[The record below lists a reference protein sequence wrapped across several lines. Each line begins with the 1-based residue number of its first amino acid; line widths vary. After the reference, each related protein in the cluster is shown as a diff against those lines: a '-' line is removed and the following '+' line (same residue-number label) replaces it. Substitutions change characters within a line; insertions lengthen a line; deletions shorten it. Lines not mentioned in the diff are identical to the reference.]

1 MKHGSLFSGIG
12 GFDLAAEWAG
22 WENMFHCEWNTF
34 GQKVLKHYWPNA
46 ATYEDITKT
55 DFTIW
60 RGKIDILTG
69 GFPCQPYSLAGKRLG
84 KEDERHLWPEMLR
97 VIREVQPRWVVG
109 ENVLGLVNWNG
120 GLVFEEVQA
129 DLEAEGYEVQP
140 FILPAASVNAPHKR
154 DRVWFV
160 AYSVNG
166 GHYTKRGEVSKEDR
180 IQEFS
185 GQKMESREFDGTSFS
200 GVATHPNNVRLQQ
213 CKTPGTLGE
222 GQKEICGQGH
232 KPSMRTKTNEC
243 FGVAPDTDTTRC
255 KDWAEQHRGQ
265 SASCRK
271 GEHCP
276 CGHCIGVAPDT
287 DSLRHTSCGEGTE
300 AQGIGCGNNGE
311 QKERSEQAEW
321 SNGLLGLQQYAPDTD
336 SANNKAQPQ
345 KRILGEEDEGRK
357 TGRFEYDNTRTMWD
371 KFPTTEPTI
380 RTGNDGLPTE
390 LDGITFSKWRN
401 ESIKAGGNAIVPQ
414 VVYQIFKA
422 INEYENLHTNRN
434 NP

>member
-22 WENMFHCEWNTF
+22 WENMFHCEWNPF

-60 RGKIDILTG
+60 RGRIDILTG
-69 GFPCQPYSLAGKRLG
+69 GFPCQPYSAAGKRLG

-97 VIREVQPRWVVG
+97 TIREIQPRWVVG

-160 AYSVNG
+160 AYSNNDG
-166 GHYTKRGEVSKEDR
+166 G
-180 IQEFS
+180 QENTQRFGK
-185 GQKMESREFDGTSFS
+185 GQKTKIKHESIHLPI
-200 GVATHPNNVRLQQ
+200 VAT
-213 CKTPGTLGE
+213 
-222 GQKEICGQGH
+222 
-232 KPSMRTKTNEC
+232 
-243 FGVAPDTDTTRC
+243 DTDSNRGTQFGESIKSEGEARNL
-255 KDWAEQHRGQ
+255 KDQ
-265 SASCRK
+265 
-271 GEHCP
+271 GEWIEHSKQP
-276 CGHCIGVAPDT
+276 NELFGLQRNAPDT

-321 SNGLLGLQQYAPDTD
+321 SNGLLGLQRDAPDTNQERLQYKRG
-336 SANNKAQPQ
+336 SAELGWKRLGFNNAQSNIPNW
-345 KRILGEEDEGRK
+345 E
-357 TGRFEYDNTRTMWD
+357 N
-371 KFPTTEPTI
+371 FPTQPPI
-380 RTGNDGLPTE
+380 CSGNDGLPTE

-401 ESIKAGGNAIVPQ
+401 ESIKAAGNAIVPQ
-414 VVYQIFKA
+414 VVFQIFKA
-422 INEYENLHTNRN
+422 INEYREKY
-434 NP
+434 P